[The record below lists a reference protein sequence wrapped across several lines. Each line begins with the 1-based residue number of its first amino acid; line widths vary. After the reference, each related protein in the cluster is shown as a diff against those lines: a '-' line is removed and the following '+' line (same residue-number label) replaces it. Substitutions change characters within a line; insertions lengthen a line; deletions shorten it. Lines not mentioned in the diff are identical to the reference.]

1 MATLRVINLVV
12 RFLLELAALAAFAYW
27 AARLDVSRGM
37 RVLLVILAPMVVAVF
52 WGLFVSPKARFSTG
66 RAGQIGLGLIVFL
79 AASAALIVRGQ
90 AALGL
95 AFACIAVA
103 SSGLLYALPQ

>member
-79 AASAALIVRGQ
+79 AASAALLVRGQ

-95 AFACIAVA
+95 AFACIAVV